1 MDAHW
6 KFSVNDAIKL
16 AQALEPFD
24 LLWLE
29 DPVPPENIEAQR
41 HVTHSTRTPI
51 CTGENLYRKHG
62 FRELIEKQAARII
75 APDIPKMG
83 GLAGGEE
90 GRRLGRHLLHP
101 DRAAQCR
108 QPDRHRG
115 RRACLRGDEQ
125 FPGHGIPRAR
135 CPLVGGSGRG
145 EPTIVDGFIYLNDRP
160 GHGLTLN
167 EDVAKAHLKAGSS
180 YFGDEAYG

>member
-1 MDAHW
+1 M
-6 KFSVNDAIKL
+6 
-16 AQALEPFD
+16 
-24 LLWLE
+24 WLE
-29 DPVPPENIEAQR
+29 DPIPPENIEAQR

-90 GRRLGRHLLHP
+90 GRGLGRYLLHP

-108 QPDRHRG
+108 QSDRHGR
-115 RRACLRGDEQ
+115 RRACLRGHEQ
-125 FPGHGIPRAR
+125 LPGHGIPRAR
-135 CPLVGGSGRG
+135 CSLVGRSGRRRRR
-145 EPTIVDGFIYLNDRP
+145 TIEDGFIYLNDRP

-167 EDVAKAHLKAGSS
+167 EDVAKAHLKVGHT
-180 YFGDEAYG
+180 YFGDTA